1 MLIIV
6 GKKKP
11 TNEVNS
17 NRILLRVS
25 YIFIKGNVIS
35 KKKKKPQKKNQYIVA
50 WNIKTP
56 QAVFRDEALGSFYA
70 HGSSSWRVCVFVWP
84 VDIT

>member
-6 GKKKP
+6 GKKKT

-50 WNIKTP
+50 
-56 QAVFRDEALGSFYA
+56 
-70 HGSSSWRVCVFVWP
+70 
-84 VDIT
+84 

>member
-1 MLIIV
+1 MTEPSNIGRLTRVRRVIFKRKANV
-6 GKKKP
+6 NHCGKKNT

-35 KKKKKPQKKNQYIVA
+35 KKKKQTKKKNKRKIS
-50 WNIKTP
+50 I
-56 QAVFRDEALGSFYA
+56 L
-70 HGSSSWRVCVFVWP
+70 
-84 VDIT
+84 

>member
-6 GKKKP
+6 EKKKT

-35 KKKKKPQKKNQYIVA
+35 KKKNKQKKKQKKNQYIVA
-50 WNIKTP
+50 
-56 QAVFRDEALGSFYA
+56 
-70 HGSSSWRVCVFVWP
+70 
-84 VDIT
+84 

>member
-6 GKKKP
+6 EKKKT

-35 KKKKKPQKKNQYIVA
+35 KKKNKQKKKKNHKRKIS
-50 WNIKTP
+50 I
-56 QAVFRDEALGSFYA
+56 L
-70 HGSSSWRVCVFVWP
+70 
-84 VDIT
+84 